1 MELSTILII
10 SAVVIIFLF
19 IISFWMRRIEQKA
32 SMSGELVE
40 WMKELGKRL
49 EVSTLSVDQ
58 KLSKNMEIFNNRLDN
73 TSTVIAQVH
82 KSIGEFSE
90 IGRSMKQLQE
100 FLQSPK
106 LRGNI
111 GEHILKELLSQC
123 IPSEM
128 YVLQYTFASGEKVD
142 AIVKTS
148 QGFIPIDSKFPVDNF
163 RKMCEAETELL
174 KESYKKE
181 FSRDVKKHILD
192 IAKKYIVV
200 GEGTIDY
207 ALMYIPSEAVYYE
220 IIKNAELYDLA
231 NSKRILPVSPL
242 SFYAYLK
249 AILVSFEGQRIQSQ
263 AKEILVMLQSIKKD
277 YEKSD
282 EAFNILTKHITNTY
296 NQSSQF
302 SRNFMSLGQK
312 INSTHTIQA
321 PVSQEKLLD

>member
-1 MELSTILII
+1 MESSTILLI
-10 SAVVIIFLF
+10 SGIVFVLAIIIFWL
-19 IISFWMRRIEQKA
+19 RRIEQKA
-32 SMSGELVE
+32 SVSGELVE
-40 WMKELGKRL
+40 WMKELGKRV

-58 KLSKNMEIFNNRLDN
+58 KLSRNMELFNNRLDS

-90 IGRSMKQLQE
+90 IGRSMKQLQD

-111 GEHILKELLSQC
+111 GEHILKELLCQC

-128 YVLQYTFASGEKVD
+128 YTLQYTFSNGEKVD
-142 AIVKTS
+142 AIVKTG
-148 QGFIPIDSKFPVDNF
+148 QGFIPIDSKFPIENF

-181 FSRDVKKHILD
+181 FIRDVKKHILD

-200 GEGTIDY
+200 AEGTIDY
-207 ALMYIPSEAVYYE
+207 ALMYIPSESVYYE

-249 AILVSFEGQRIQSQ
+249 AILVSFEGQRVQSQ
-263 AKEILVMLQSIKKD
+263 AKEILMMLQSIKKD

-282 EAFNILTKHITNTY
+282 EAYSILTKHITNTY
-296 NQSSQF
+296 NQSTQF

-312 INSTHTIQA
+312 INSSHTIPG
-321 PVSQEKLLD
+321 PVTQEKLI